1 VIAIATCG
9 LEPSLASAQRTRG
22 AGAPICTTKKK
33 SDPCESGAM
42 TPVSTNLHFHG
53 LTVPPVC
60 HQDDVLKTS
69 IQPDDGPFDY
79 RLPKRRQ

>member
-1 VIAIATCG
+1 M
-9 LEPSLASAQRTRG
+9 R
-22 AGAPICTTKKK
+22 AGAIPGFRAADARAWAGAAICTTKKK

-60 HQDDVLKTS
+60 HQDDALKTS
-69 IQPDDGPFDY
+69 IQPDDAPFDY
-79 RLPKRRQ
+79 RLPKQRQ